1 MRYQEFIAEARTVGR
16 ELQHLEDLIFVDGA
30 AGGLEALDVL
40 KKLGSDVSD
49 VSIKWDGT
57 PAVIFGRNE
66 DGEFV
71 LTDLAG
77 FAAKKYDGRVTSARA
92 LGNMIMNRGS
102 KELTD
107 ARKQYAVDMAN
118 TWSAF
123 ESATPAGVRGYFHG
137 DLLYKKTPAVEDNHY
152 VFTPNQV
159 TYSVKA
165 DSDIGKRIGRSDVGV
180 VVHTFTDLDNNKTK
194 ADADAL
200 VEGKL
205 FVMPPVI
212 AQRAPKVNLS
222 AIAALEG
229 AIKKYASGIDKLLA
243 PKPGLSDIKNIIYTY
258 VNQTSREG
266 NFEQLAAGFGDWLK
280 NSKVSAN
287 KQAKILALPEYKYF
301 QVIFE
306 LVLKIQ
312 ALKNNVID
320 QLDQAE
326 QDVTANIAGERG
338 GEGYVASTSKTKLVP
353 RHRFRI
359 GKKS

>member
-1 MRYQEFIAEARTVGR
+1 MRFQELLTEERTVGR

-30 AGGLEALDVL
+30 SGGLEALDVL

-66 DGEFV
+66 DGEFI

-77 FAAKKYDGRVTSARA
+77 FGAKKYNGRVTSAKDLA
-92 LGNMIMNRGS
+92 NMIMNRGS

-107 ARKQYAVDMAN
+107 ERKQYAVGMAN

-123 ESATPAGVRGYFHG
+123 ESATPAGVRGFFHG
-137 DLLYKKTPAVEDNHY
+137 DLLYKETPPVQDNHY
-152 VFTPNQV
+152 VFTPNKV

-165 DSDIGKRIGRSDVGV
+165 DSEIGKRIGRSNVGV

-200 VEGKL
+200 IEGKL
-205 FVMPPVI
+205 FIMPPVI
-212 AQRAPKVNLS
+212 AQRAPKINTQ
-222 AIAALEG
+222 AIDTIEAAV
-229 AIKKYASGIDKLLA
+229 KKYAAGIDNLLA

-258 VNQTSREG
+258 VNQMSRAGDFKNLE
-266 NFEQLAAGFGDWLK
+266 NRFEDWLK

-287 KQAKILALPEYKYF
+287 KQAKIFALPEYKYF
-301 QVIFE
+301 KVIFA

-320 QLDQAE
+320 QLDQAD
-326 QDVTANIAGERG
+326 QDVVANIAGERG
-338 GEGYVASTSKTKLVP
+338 GEGYVAANSKTKLVP
-353 RHRFRI
+353 RHRFRL
-359 GKKS
+359 GMD